1 MTIQASTPFNQ
12 QVQNLAKNKSDDK
25 NSDGPMGQTVSAL
38 AHEKNLA
45 KKTLN
50 SAILESTIRL
60 SAADSPQALVLKTAL
75 DGINE
80 ALSASLGDNAI
91 QNAYDSGLDVSPD
104 ATAERIVS
112 LSTAFFASY
121 QEQHPELAEDE
132 ALLAFT
138 DLIKGGIETGF
149 SEARDILSGLNVLDG
164 EIASNIDETYELVQT
179 KLNAFVESF
188 TAEV

>member
-1 MTIQASTPFNQ
+1 MTIQASIPFNQ
-12 QVQNLAKNKSDDK
+12 QVQNLAKSNDK
-25 NSDGPMGQTVSAL
+25 KADGPMGQEVSAL

-45 KKTLN
+45 KKSLN
-50 SAILESTIRL
+50 SAILESTISL

-80 ALSASLGDNAI
+80 ALSASLGESAI
-91 QNAYDSGLDVSPD
+91 QNAYDSDLDVSPD

-121 QEQHPELAEDE
+121 QEQHPELVEDE

-138 DLIKGGIETGF
+138 ELIKGGIEKGF
-149 SEARDILSGLNVLDG
+149 SEARDILNGLNVLED

-179 KLNAFVESF
+179 KLNAFVDSF
-188 TAEV
+188 TLED